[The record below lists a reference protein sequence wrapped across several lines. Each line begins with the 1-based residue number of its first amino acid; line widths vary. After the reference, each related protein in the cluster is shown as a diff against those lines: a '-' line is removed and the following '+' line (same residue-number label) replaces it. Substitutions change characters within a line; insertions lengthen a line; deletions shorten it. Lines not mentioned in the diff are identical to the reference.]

1 MRTLTLVRR
10 ALLASAGLLCIPAST
25 LFSEPSAALFHPMA
39 VRITGGPFAQ
49 GIDANRTYLLKHD
62 VDRLLAPF
70 RTEAGLD
77 PRKPIYGDWEK
88 LGLGGQTA
96 GHYLSALSGMIAE
109 GADTP
114 SGELRRRLSYM
125 LDELELCQQASPDG
139 YLGGV
144 PGSRQ
149 LWADVAAGRI
159 KANGFGLNDRWVPWY
174 NLHKLF
180 AGLRD
185 AYEVAGYPKAR
196 TLMVRCGD
204 WCEKL
209 VSGLSDEQIQ
219 DMLRAEQGGMLEVL
233 TDLYDITHEERFLTL
248 SRRFIHHAVMDPLM
262 RQEDKL
268 TGLHANTQ
276 IPKVI
281 GLERLGLLSGDAQA
295 SAGARFFWDT
305 VTSHRS
311 VAFGGNSVS
320 EHFNDP
326 KNFVPLLEHR
336 EGPETCNSYNML
348 RLTEQLF
355 SASAEARYVDY
366 YERTLYNHILASLD
380 PSNPGFVYFTPLRPG
395 HYRVYSV
402 PERHFWCCVGSGMEN
417 PARYGRFIYARGPKE
432 LYVNLFIDSELNSPE
447 FGLMLKQE
455 TGFPDTP
462 STSLRL
468 TLEYPRRFTL
478 KLRRPSWADGPG
490 FLVRVNGE
498 PVTIDSQP
506 GSYVAL
512 DREWRSG
519 DRVQLEL
526 PMHARVEG
534 LPDGSAWNAILY
546 GPLVLAAPV
555 ATDPTLEFRPGENR
569 SAHIARGALL
579 PLDKMPVLLT
589 DARSL
594 PAHVSADL
602 AAGPLHFR
610 LKDVLEPASKEGLPL
625 VPFFRLHNSRYQ
637 MYWELTTPAGLAARQ
652 EKLAVA
658 ERLKL
663 ARDAATIDGV
673 AIGEQQPEV
682 DHAYVGEESES
693 GEFNGRRWRHGK
705 VVQYTLNLGK
715 AAEAELLVTYSGND
729 RDRNFDILVNEVPV
743 ATVKL
748 KGERL
753 GEFVDVRYALPA
765 EAVKAAKDGRLV
777 IRFRAHPNSLAG
789 GLYDVRLL
797 RPGTP

>member
-1 MRTLTLVRR
+1 MLASSAFFCISAGTLV
-10 ALLASAGLLCIPAST
+10 A
-25 LFSEPSAALFHPMA
+25 EPSATLFAPTA
-39 VRITGGPFAQ
+39 VRITGGPFAL
-49 GIDANRTYLLKHD
+49 GIEANRAYLLKLD

-70 RTEAGLD
+70 RTEAGLE

-96 GHYLSALSGMIAE
+96 GHYLSALAGMIAE

-114 SGELRRRLSYM
+114 DGELRRRLDYM
-125 LDELELCQQASPDG
+125 LAELELCQQASPDA

-144 PGSRQ
+144 PGGRE

-185 AYEVAGYPKAR
+185 AYLVAGIPQAR
-196 TLMVRCGD
+196 TLFVRCGD
-204 WCEKL
+204 WCDHL
-209 VSGLSDEQIQ
+209 VAGLSDAQIQ

-233 TDLYDITHEERFLTL
+233 TDLYDITREERLL
-248 SRRFIHHAVMDPLM
+248 RLARRFVHHAVMDPLM
-262 RQEDKL
+262 QQQDRL

-281 GLERLGLLSGDAQA
+281 GLERLGLLGNDAQA
-295 SAGARFFWDT
+295 CAGARFFWDS

-326 KNFVPLLEHR
+326 SNFVPLLEHR

-355 SASAEARYVDY
+355 SASAEARYADY

-380 PSNPGFVYFTPLRPG
+380 PSDPGFVYFTPLRPG

-402 PERHFWCCVGSGMEN
+402 PERHFWCCVGSGIEN
-417 PARYGRFIYARGPKE
+417 PGRYGRFIYARGPKE

-447 FGLMLKQE
+447 FGLMLRQE
-455 TGFPDTP
+455 TSFPDKP

-478 KLRRPSWADGPG
+478 KVRRPFWATGPG
-490 FLVRVNGE
+490 FAVRINGA
-498 PVTIDSQP
+498 PVTVDAPP
-506 GSYVAL
+506 GSYVSL
-512 DREWRSG
+512 DREWRGG
-519 DRVQLEL
+519 DRIELEL
-526 PMHARVEG
+526 PMHARFEG
-534 LPDGSAWNAILY
+534 LPDGSSWNAILY
-546 GPLVLAAPV
+546 GPLLLASPV
-555 ATDPTLEFRPGENR
+555 ATEPALEFRPGESR
-569 SAHIARGALL
+569 SAHVARGALL
-579 PLDKMPVLLT
+579 PLDQMPVLLS
-589 DARSL
+589 DAASV
-594 PAHVSADL
+594 PGHVV
-602 AAGPLHFR
+602 AAPEEGPLHFR
-610 LKDVLEPASKEGLPL
+610 LKDLALPASKEGLPL

-637 MYWELTTPAGLAARQ
+637 MYWELTTPAGVQARH
-652 EKLAVA
+652 EKLAA
-658 ERLKL
+658 IERQKI
-663 ARDAATIDGV
+663 ARDAATIDAV

-682 DHAYVGEESES
+682 DHAYYGEGSES

-705 VVQYTLNLGK
+705 VIQYTLNLGR
-715 AAEAELLVTYSGND
+715 AVGAELAVTYNGGD
-729 RDRNFDILVNEVPV
+729 RDRNFDILVNEQPV
-743 ATVKL
+743 ATVRL
-748 KGERL
+748 RGEHI
-753 GEFVDVRYALPA
+753 GEFFEQRYALPA
-765 EAVKAAKDGRLV
+765 ELLKAAKDGRLV
-777 IRFRAHPNSLAG
+777 IRFRAHENSLAG
-789 GLYDVRLL
+789 GLFDLRLL

>member
-1 MRTLTLVRR
+1 MRPSTLVRR
-10 ALLASAGLLCIPAST
+10 ALLASASLLFISASC
-25 LFSEPSAALFHPMA
+25 LFAEPSATLYPPTA
-39 VRITGGPFAQ
+39 VRITGGPFAL
-49 GIDANRTYLLKHD
+49 GIEANRAYLLKHD

-70 RTEAGLD
+70 RTEAGLE
-77 PRKPIYGDWEK
+77 PRKPIYGDWEV
-88 LGLGGQTA
+88 LGLGGHTA

-114 SGELRRRLSYM
+114 DGELRRRLDYM
-125 LDELELCQQASPDG
+125 LSELELCQQASPDG

-185 AYEVAGYPKAR
+185 AYLVAGNPKAR
-196 TLMVRCGD
+196 TLFVRCGD
-204 WCEKL
+204 WCDHL
-209 VSGLSDEQIQ
+209 LAGLSDEQVQ

-233 TDLYDITHEERFLTL
+233 TDLYDITHEERFLKL
-248 SRRFIHHAVMDPLM
+248 ARRFVHHAVMDPLM

-281 GLERLGLLSGDAQA
+281 GLERLGLLGNDPQA
-295 SAGARFFWDT
+295 CAGARFFWDT

-326 KNFVPLLEHR
+326 KNFIPLLEHR

-355 SASAEARYVDY
+355 SASAEARYADY

-380 PSNPGFVYFTPLRPG
+380 PSDPGFVYFTPLRPG

-402 PERHFWCCVGSGMEN
+402 PERHFWCCVGSGIEN
-417 PARYGRFIYARGPKE
+417 PGRYGRFIYAHGAKE
-432 LYVNLFIDSELNSPE
+432 VYVNLFIDSELNSPE
-447 FGLMLKQE
+447 FGMMLRQE
-455 TGFPDTP
+455 TAFPDKP

-468 TLEYPRRFTL
+468 TLEYPRRFAL
-478 KLRRPSWADGPG
+478 KLRRPAWAEGAG
-490 FLVRVNGE
+490 FVVRVNGA
-498 PVTIDSQP
+498 PQVVDAAP
-506 GSYVAL
+506 GSYVSL
-512 DREWRSG
+512 DREWKGG
-519 DRVQLEL
+519 DRIEVEF
-526 PMHARVEG
+526 PMHTRVEG

-546 GPLVLAAPV
+546 GPILLASPV
-555 ATDPTLEFRPGENR
+555 ATESSLEFRPGENR
-569 SAHIARGALL
+569 SAHIARGPLL
-579 PLDKMPVLLT
+579 PLDKVPVLLT
-589 DARSL
+589 DAASL
-594 PAHVSADL
+594 PPHVVAVPSE
-602 AAGPLHFR
+602 GPLHFR
-610 LKDVLEPASKEGLPL
+610 LKDVVEPASGEGLPL

-637 MYWELTTPAGLAARQ
+637 MYWELTTPAGLVARH
-652 EKLAVA
+652 EKLAAA

-663 ARDAATIDGV
+663 ARDAATIDSV

-682 DHAYVGEESES
+682 DHGYYGEGSES
-693 GEFNGRRWRHGK
+693 GEFNGRRWRHGRL
-705 VVQYTLNLGK
+705 VQYTLSLGK
-715 AAEAELLVTYSGND
+715 ATEAELSVTYNGGD
-729 RDRNFDILVNEVPV
+729 RDRNFDILVNDQLL

-748 KGERL
+748 KGERM
-753 GEFVDVRYALPA
+753 GEFFDVRYQLPA
-765 EAVKAAKDGRLV
+765 GLLKAARDGRLV
-777 IRFRAHPNSLAG
+777 IRFRAHENSLAG
-789 GLYDVRLL
+789 GLFDVRLL